1 MAGRGLAEGTVFQ
14 RNDGRW
20 CGQYWAVLGN
30 GERKRISVY
39 AGTKRELIVK
49 MRNQSNEVVAIDSSM
64 TLAEHYSNWIEHVEG
79 RCRPK
84 TIDHYRTIMEGRVLP
99 FLGKLKL
106 KDITVKRVDDFFLKL
121 SKTINTKGKVYTA
134 RGVNMAR
141 QELRNCLNVAVRW
154 GLITVNPVMRS
165 VPMKEPRK
173 QLNPVDVSLYNQLV
187 DCLCSDDQ
195 LRILGITLLSGIR
208 FGEAI
213 GLTKSSIDIGKRTIT
228 LNHQLQQNGREFSLV
243 PPKSDES
250 NRMVPM
256 SDKLLGQIEI
266 VLDQISDRSLT
277 NTWVDD
283 LLFLSSN
290 LTPLRQNNIRR
301 AFNARLEANGLPPMR
316 VHDLRHAW
324 ASVMIQEGVS
334 IKAVQMM
341 LGHSKSQLTLDTY
354 AHLAPNTLHE
364 SMATIDRITRS

>member
-1 MAGRGLAEGTVFQ
+1 MAGKGLAEGTVFQ

-20 CGQYWAVLGN
+20 CGQYWSVLAN
-30 GERKRISVY
+30 GERKRKAVY
-39 AGTKRELIVK
+39 AATKREVIVK
-49 MRNQSNEVVAIDSSM
+49 MRHQSSDAASIDSSM
-64 TLAEHYSNWIEHVEG
+64 TLGEHYANWIEHVEG

-84 TIDHYRTIMEGRVLP
+84 TIEHYKTVMEGRVLP
-99 FLGKLKL
+99 FLGKVKL
-106 KDITVKRVDDFFLKL
+106 KDITVKKVDDFFLKL
-121 SKTINTKGKVYTA
+121 SQTTNVKGKVYTA

-154 GLITVNPVMRS
+154 GLITSNPVMRS

-173 QLNPVDVSLYNQLV
+173 QLGTLDTVIYNQLV
-187 DCLCSDDQ
+187 DCLCGDDQ
-195 LRILGITLLSGIR
+195 LRVLGIALLGGFR
-208 FGEAI
+208 FGEAL
-213 GLTKSSIDIGKRTIT
+213 GLTKSSIDLTKRRIT

-243 PPKSDES
+243 PVKSDES
-250 NRMVPM
+250 NRIIPM
-256 SDKLLGQIEI
+256 SDKLLGQIEV
-266 VLDQISDRSLT
+266 VLNQISERELT

-301 AFNARLEANGLPPMR
+301 AFNARLKANGLPPMR

-324 ASVMIQEGVS
+324 ASVMVQEGVS

>member
-1 MAGRGLAEGTVFQ
+1 MAGKGLAEGSVYQ
-14 RNDGRW
+14 RPDGRW

-30 GERKRISVY
+30 GERKRMTVY
-39 AGTKRELIVK
+39 AATKREVITK
-49 MRNQSNEVVAIDSSM
+49 MRHQSTDVSAVDSSM
-64 TLAEHYSNWIEHVEG
+64 TLDEHFKNWIEHVEG

-99 FLGKLKL
+99 FLGKVKL
-106 KDITVKRVDDFFLKL
+106 KDITVKKVEDFFLKL
-121 SKTINTKGKVYTA
+121 SKTESAKGTVYTA

-154 GLITVNPVMRS
+154 GLITSNPVMRS

-173 QLNPVDVSLYNQLV
+173 QLGTLDTVVYSQLV

-195 LRILGITLLSGIR
+195 LRVLGIALLAGMR
-208 FGEAI
+208 FGEAL
-213 GLTKSSIDIGKRTIT
+213 GLTKSSIDLTKRRIT

-243 PPKSDES
+243 PVKSDES
-250 NRMVPM
+250 NRIIPM

-266 VLDQISDRSLT
+266 VLGQISGRELT

-301 AFNARLEANGLPPMR
+301 AFNARLKATGLPSMR

-324 ASVMIQEGVS
+324 ASVMVQEGVS

-354 AHLAPNTLHE
+354 AHLAPNNLHD

>member
-1 MAGRGLAEGTVFQ
+1 MAGKGLAEGSVYQ
-14 RNDGRW
+14 RPDGRW

-30 GERKRISVY
+30 GERKRMTVY
-39 AGTKRELIVK
+39 AATKREVITK
-49 MRNQSNEVVAIDSSM
+49 MRHQSTDVSAVDSSM
-64 TLAEHYSNWIEHVEG
+64 TLDEHFKNWIEHVEG

-99 FLGKLKL
+99 FLGKVKL
-106 KDITVKRVDDFFLKL
+106 KDITVKKVEDFFLKL
-121 SKTINTKGKVYTA
+121 SKTESAKGTVYTA

-154 GLITVNPVMRS
+154 GLITSNPVMRS

-173 QLNPVDVSLYNQLV
+173 QLGTLDTVVYSQLV

-195 LRILGITLLSGIR
+195 LRVLGIALLAGMR
-208 FGEAI
+208 FGEAL
-213 GLTKSSIDIGKRTIT
+213 GLTKSSIDLTKRRIT

-243 PPKSDES
+243 PVKSDES
-250 NRMVPM
+250 NRIIPM

-266 VLDQISDRSLT
+266 VLSQISGRELT

-301 AFNARLEANGLPPMR
+301 AFNARLKATGLPPMR

-324 ASVMIQEGVS
+324 ASVMVQEGVS
-334 IKAVQMM
+334 IKAVQMI

-354 AHLAPNTLHE
+354 AHLAPNNLHD

>member
-1 MAGRGLAEGTVFQ
+1 MAGKGLAEGTVFQ

-20 CGQYWAVLGN
+20 CGQYWAVTTN

-39 AGTKRELIVK
+39 AGTKRELLVK
-49 MRNQSNEVVAIDSSM
+49 MRNQSNDVAAVDSSM
-64 TLAEHYSNWIEHVEG
+64 TLEEHYTNWIEHAEG
-79 RCRPK
+79 RCRSK
-84 TIDHYRTIMEGRVLP
+84 TVEHYRTIMEGRVLP
-99 FLGKLKL
+99 FIGKVKL
-106 KDITVKRVDDFFLKL
+106 KDITVKKVDDFFLKL
-121 SKTINTKGKVYTA
+121 SQTVNTKGTVYSA

-154 GLITVNPVMRS
+154 GLITTNPVMRS

-173 QLNPVDVSLYNQLV
+173 QLGTLDTKVYGELV
-187 DCLCSDDQ
+187 ECLCRDDQ
-195 LRILGITLLSGIR
+195 LRVLGIALLAGLR
-208 FGEAI
+208 FGEAL
-213 GLTKSSIDIGKRTIT
+213 GLTKSSIDMVKRRIT

-243 PPKSDES
+243 PVKSDES

-266 VLDQISDRSLT
+266 VLDQISDRELT
-277 NTWVDD
+277 KTWVDE

-301 AFNARLEANGLPPMR
+301 AFNTRLKAHGLPPMR

-324 ASVMIQEGVS
+324 ASVMVQEGVS

>member
-1 MAGRGLAEGTVFQ
+1 MAGNGIAEGSVYK
-14 RNDGRW
+14 RPNGSW
-20 CGQYWAVLGN
+20 CGQYWATSASGV
-30 GERKRISVY
+30 RKRLSVY
-39 AGTKRELIVK
+39 ATTKREVITK
-49 MRNQSNEVVAIDSSM
+49 MRSQSNDVAAVDSSM
-64 TLAEHYSNWIEHVEG
+64 TLAEHYNNWIQHAEG
-79 RCRPK
+79 RCRAK
-84 TIDHYRTIMEGRVLP
+84 TIDHYRTVMEGRVLP
-99 FLGKLKL
+99 FLGKVKL

-121 SKTINTKGKVYTA
+121 SKTVNSKGTVYSA

-154 GLITVNPVMRS
+154 GLITTNPVMRS

-173 QLNPVDVSLYNQLV
+173 QLGTLDTKVYGELV
-187 DCLCSDDQ
+187 ECLCRDDQ
-195 LRILGITLLSGIR
+195 LRVLGIALLAGLR
-208 FGEAI
+208 FGEAL
-213 GLTKSSIDIGKRTIT
+213 GLTKSSIDMAKRRIT

-243 PPKSDES
+243 PVKSDES

-266 VLDQISDRSLT
+266 VLNQISDRERTS
-277 NTWVDD
+277 TWVDD

-301 AFNARLEANGLPPMR
+301 AFNARLKAHGLPPMR

-324 ASVMIQEGVS
+324 ASVMVQEGVS